1 MGVSENRGTPK
12 SSILIRFSVI
22 FTIHFGGKIPLFL
35 VQHPNSANH
44 GGDAV
49 DLKAPITFS
58 ARKVMPFCSWNQIR
72 SVKCMLL
79 IYLQLR
85 TYIYIYSKYNYINII

>member
-58 ARKVMPFCSWNQIR
+58 ARNHAVLFMESNQVR
-72 SVKCMLL
+72 KMHV
-79 IYLQLR
+79 
-85 TYIYIYSKYNYINII
+85 TYIPAIA